1 MKKIFG
7 LIALVLVMAC
17 DDGDMTF
24 KTFNFGTAAVQS
36 CATTGIVYKT
46 SGTQALIL
54 DLDPAAFIDIKT
66 EEGMPRVITLGAANK
81 LIYRNYTGNVSNT
94 SLCSD
99 IPPASPAVAEEWVAL
114 PGGTLNIVTTQR
126 FDDDGKLVGYSH
138 AITLKSV
145 TFTKGDE
152 TIIMEDNVFGTY
164 LENLPYRFDFLDE
177 DNDIVLGSCNANS
190 TTVFRVTGNESLL
203 LLLEENI
210 FPSVEGGPPVTRELA
225 DITDNNQVIFTTYA
239 GSASTALFC
248 NTPPPVL
255 NVTGQW
261 FATAGQL
268 KIVTTGATSGGF
280 DHVVSLV
287 GAVFTNTAG
296 EAITVTNGSN
306 PEYRLGTYHTD

>member
-7 LIALVLVMAC
+7 LIALALVMAC

-36 CATTGIVYKT
+36 CTTTGIVYKT

-54 DLDPAAFIDIKT
+54 DLDPSAFIDIET
-66 EEGMPRVITLGAANK
+66 QIGVPRVVTLGAANK
-81 LIYRNYTGNVSNT
+81 LIYRNYTGNVSSA

-114 PGGTLNIVTTQR
+114 PGGTLNIVTTER
-126 FDDDGKLVGYSH
+126 KDDDEKLIGYSH
-138 AITLKSV
+138 SITLKSV

-164 LENLPYRFDFLDE
+164 LETLPYSFDFLDE
-177 DNDIVLGSCNANS
+177 DNDIVLGSCTPNS
-190 TTVFRVTGNESLL
+190 TTVFRVTGNESLQ
-203 LLLEENI
+203 LLLEPGI
-210 FPSVEGGPPVTRELA
+210 FPNAPDTTTTIDLA
-225 DITDNNQVIFTTYA
+225 NTTDNNQVIFTTYA
-239 GSASTALFC
+239 GSASTALC

-268 KIVTTGATSGGF
+268 KIVTTQATSGGF

-287 GAVFTNTAG
+287 GAVFINTSQ
-296 EAITVTNGSN
+296 EAITVTNGSS

>member
-7 LIALVLVMAC
+7 LIALALVMAC

-36 CATTGIVYKT
+36 CTTTGIVYKT

-54 DLDPAAFIDIKT
+54 DLDPAAFINIKT
-66 EEGMPRVITLGAANK
+66 DEGVPRVVTLGAANK
-81 LIYRNYTGNVSNT
+81 LIYRNYTGNVSSA

-114 PGGTLNIVTTQR
+114 PGGTINIVTTQR
-126 FDDDGKLVGYSH
+126 FDDDNKLTGYSH
-138 AITLKSV
+138 SITLKSV
-145 TFTKGDE
+145 TFTKSDE

-164 LENLPYRFDFLDE
+164 LETLPYSFDFLDE
-177 DNDIVLGSCNANS
+177 DNDIVLGSCTPNS
-190 TTVFRVTGNESLL
+190 TTVFRVTGNESLQ
-203 LLLEENI
+203 LLLEPGI
-210 FPSVEGGPPVTRELA
+210 FPNASGTTTTIDLA
-225 DITDNNQVIFTTYA
+225 NTTDNNQVIFTTYA

-248 NTPPPVL
+248 STPPPVL

-268 KIVTTGATSGGF
+268 KIVTTQATSGGF

-287 GAVFTNTAG
+287 GAVFTNTAQ
-296 EAITVTNGSN
+296 EAITVTNGSS
-306 PEYRLGTYHTD
+306 PEYRLGTYHTN